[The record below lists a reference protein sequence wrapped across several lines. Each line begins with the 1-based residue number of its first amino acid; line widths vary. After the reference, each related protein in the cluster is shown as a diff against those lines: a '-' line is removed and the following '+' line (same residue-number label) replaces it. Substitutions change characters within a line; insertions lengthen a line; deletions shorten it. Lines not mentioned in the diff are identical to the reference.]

1 MRLAEGDQYG
11 DEIDWFLWLQSIRDK
26 YIVLQVSG
34 NLLLKTSCRNQKNI

>member
-11 DEIDWFLWLQSIRDK
+11 DEIDWLQSIRDK

>member
-26 YIVLQVSG
+26 YIVSG